1 MKKIIS
7 TIITL
12 FVAVAATAAPIS
24 EQQARQI
31 ATAFFSGGTRAGAVD
46 VELAW
51 SGSNLQKGATQH
63 SMQSSW
69 SDNLLYIY
77 NRSDNP
83 GFVII
88 AGDDC
93 VQPIIAFADDRTFD
107 PQNIADGARYLLSA
121 WCKQIADTKGSGT
134 SAQQLQMPTV
144 GSAECLYNTALWN
157 QGEPF
162 NREAP
167 VYNGYRSVTGCV
179 ATAMSIL
186 AYYYKWPDKGV
197 GTTPAYT
204 HQDEWGISRTVP
216 SNTLGRSYDYN
227 NMLMDYNGSYTSTQ
241 ANAVAA
247 LMYDMGTAVKMAYSP
262 SFSGTSSTN
271 AVIALSKYFG
281 YSKSALLVPRG
292 NKTDKEWFSLLKEN
306 IKTYGPTF
314 FAGDDT
320 TSGHAFILDGYTS
333 GNYFHINYGWGGYS
347 NGYYWIPEI
356 EYFNGQDAIFYLE
369 PDKNGTSTYQ
379 DNLSFIALSGS
390 TYDYYGLRSLAS
402 EHKTNET
409 FKFILGG
416 IYNSGSTAFN
426 GQVQLSHCDKNGN
439 VKGAFLTSTINSLN
453 VGYYTYFDIL
463 SARTSIEI
471 AEGDR
476 IRLHYKGE
484 YSNEWQWTH
493 ASDHL
498 CVDEILL
505 KATPEEV
512 AKTLK
517 ISYSKINKSLTFTSP
532 NAIQYTVKSATNSSI
547 KTSGA
552 VASYTPTTIDCSSFD
567 AGEYHFEFASG
578 GRPYILT
585 IVL

>member
-1 MKKIIS
+1 M
-7 TIITL
+7 
-12 FVAVAATAAPIS
+12 
-24 EQQARQI
+24 
-31 ATAFFSGGTRAGAVD
+31 
-46 VELAW
+46 
-51 SGSNLQKGATQH
+51 
-63 SMQSSW
+63 
-69 SDNLLYIY
+69 
-77 NRSDNP
+77 
-83 GFVII
+83 
-88 AGDDC
+88 
-93 VQPIIAFADDRTFD
+93 
-107 PQNIADGARYLLSA
+107 
-121 WCKQIADTKGSGT
+121 
-134 SAQQLQMPTV
+134 
-144 GSAECLYNTALWN
+144 
-157 QGEPF
+157 
-162 NREAP
+162 
-167 VYNGYRSVTGCV
+167 
-179 ATAMSIL
+179 
-186 AYYYKWPDKGV
+186 
-197 GTTPAYT
+197 
-204 HQDEWGISRTVP
+204 
-216 SNTLGRSYDYN
+216 
-227 NMLMDYNGSYTSTQ
+227 
-241 ANAVAA
+241 
-247 LMYDMGTAVKMAYSP
+247 
-262 SFSGTSSTN
+262 
-271 AVIALSKYFG
+271 SKYFG

-390 TYDYYGLRSLAS
+390 TYDYYGIRSLAS

-416 IYNSGSTAFN
+416 VINSGSTTFN
-426 GQVQLSHCDKNGN
+426 GQIQLSHCDKNGN
-439 VKGAFLTSTINSLN
+439 VKGAFLTSTINSLD